1 MLKCNT
7 LGLRQKIIIAIF
19 YKLLWINFFVIYLK
33 SETYKTIRHEKG
45 RPRQSNFG

>member
-1 MLKCNT
+1 MLKCN
-7 LGLRQKIIIAIF
+7 GLEILLKITYLNF

-45 RPRQSNFG
+45 RPR